1 MGRSFQKFRKVDPD
15 QSKLKRFD
23 EDQDLDLHFQIEVYT
38 WFLDRTYVLQYFLN
52 IKSFRSQEEGYI
64 EHVKTSTRGCIQN
77 N

>member
-1 MGRSFQKFRKVDPD
+1 MGRSFQKFRKLDPD

-52 IKSFRSQEEGYI
+52 IKSFRSQEEGYR
-64 EHVKTSTRGCIQN
+64 TYQN
-77 N
+77 FH